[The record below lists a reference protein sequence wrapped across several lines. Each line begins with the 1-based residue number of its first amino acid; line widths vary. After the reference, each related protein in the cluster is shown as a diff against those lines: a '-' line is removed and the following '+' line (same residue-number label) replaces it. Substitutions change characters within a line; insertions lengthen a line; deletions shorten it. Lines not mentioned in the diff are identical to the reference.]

1 MLGGYTGAILY
12 VDLLKGEIKQESPD
26 EKLYRDFMGG
36 YGIGAR
42 IIYDRQRAKVDPL
55 GPENILGFVTGP
67 LTGVPG
73 TFGSR
78 YTVMAKSPL
87 TGTWGDANSGGEFG
101 PYLKFAGCD
110 AVFFTGISPEPVY
123 LFINDGKAE
132 LRSAGHLWGK
142 DTHETEDM
150 LRSELGGE
158 VRVACIGPAGEV
170 RSLLSSII
178 TDKGRA
184 AGRSGLGAVMGSK
197 RLKAVAVMG
206 SRSVPV
212 SDPERRLALS
222 KDYLSRE
229 LGFVATMWKD
239 HGTTWT
245 TSYNAH
251 CGDTPVKNWGG
262 VGSRDFPNASALDGQ
277 SFTDLVERKYSCWGC
292 TLGCGALMKEGKKY
306 QYEAGVHRPEYETLG
321 AFGTMCLNDDVESVV
336 KASDICNRYG
346 LDTIS
351 VGVAA
356 AFAIECYENGIITE
370 EDTGGLRLSWGDGA
384 AIVAL
389 TEKVAKREGFGD
401 VLADGVKRAA
411 ERIGKGAEKYAF
423 HVGGQELPMHDP
435 RIAPSL
441 ATAYQADPTPGRH
454 TQAALGFVEMGAAVP
469 LDIELPPLDKNVAT
483 GKGPIEAL
491 FKNGVHIVNTS
502 GVCSFSSM
510 VLPTDGL
517 AELLAAVTGL
527 QRSQDELNLIGER
540 IANIRQAFNVR
551 EGIKPAD
558 HKITGRPVGDPPL
571 DEGPTAGVKVDADT
585 LTREYMGAMGWDLET
600 GKPSR
605 KKLEELGLDDVAEEL
620 WPR

>member
-1 MLGGYTGAILY
+1 MLGGYIGAMLY
-12 VDLLKGEIKQESPD
+12 VNLSKGEIREEHPD
-26 EKLYRDFMGG
+26 EKLYRDFLGG

-42 IIYDRQRAKVDPL
+42 IIYDRQGAKVDPL

-78 YTVMAKSPL
+78 YMVMAKSPL

-101 PYLKFAGCD
+101 PYLKFAGYD

-132 LRSAGHLWGK
+132 LRSAVHLWGK
-142 DTHETEDM
+142 DSYETEDV
-150 LRSELGGE
+150 LKSELGGE
-158 VRVACIGPAGEV
+158 VRVACIGTAAELQ
-170 RSLLSSII
+170 SLLSSII
-178 TDKGRA
+178 TDKGRV

-197 RLKAVAVMG
+197 KLKAVVVRG

-229 LGFVATMWKD
+229 LGFIAMMWKD

-245 TSYNAH
+245 TSYSTST
-251 CGDTPVKNWGG
+251 GDTPVKNWGG
-262 VGSRDFPNASALDGQ
+262 VGARDFPNVSAIDGPTFAGLVQ
-277 SFTDLVERKYSCWGC
+277 SKYGCWGC
-292 TLGCGALMKEGKKY
+292 SLGCSALMKEGEKY
-306 QYEAGVHRPEYETLG
+306 QYKAGVYRPEYETLA
-321 AFGTMCLNDDVESVV
+321 AFGSMCVNDDIESII
-336 KASDICNRYG
+336 KANDICNRYG

-351 VGVAA
+351 VGATV
-356 AFAIECYENGIITE
+356 AFAIECFEEGIITE
-370 EDTGGLRLSWGDGA
+370 KDTDGLRLSWGDGA

-389 TEKVAKREGFGD
+389 TEKIAKREGFGG

-423 HVGGQELPMHDP
+423 HVGGQEVPMHDP
-435 RIAPSL
+435 RIGPSL
-441 ATAYQADPTPGRH
+441 ATAYQVDATPARH
-454 TQAALGFVEMGAAVP
+454 TQAALGFVEIGASLPMDV
-469 LDIELPPLDKNVAT
+469 ELPPLDKYTYT
-483 GKGPIEAL
+483 GKGPIEAM
-491 FKNGVHIVNTS
+491 FKNNMHAINCC
-502 GVCSFSSM
+502 GVCQFSAF
-510 VLPTDGL
+510 VLPADGVL
-517 AELLAAVTGL
+517 KLLAAVTGL
-527 QRSQDELNLIGER
+527 ERSQDEFAFIGQR
-540 IANIRQAFNVR
+540 IANLRQAFNVR
-551 EGIKPAD
+551 EGIKPVD
-558 HKITGRPVGDPPL
+558 LRLTGRPVGDPPL

-585 LTREYMGAMGWDLET
+585 LRNEFIEAMDWDVET

-620 WPR
+620 WPG